1 MVRVM
6 RGGERDRRPA
16 RLLVAAAVLGAM
28 VPPVVASGTA
38 SAASSGDITSAVLA
52 GRDVTLAGDAVVRVP
67 AGSTVYKGVISG
79 EGTLTVRG
87 SGTLILT
94 RDSDFTLPT
103 DRRRQRVVTTTGP
116 HPYTTVSNPDPPAVV
131 VERGATL
138 QYGTGKGSS
147 GVIGHYPYPTPGY
160 RLNEDNIEVDGT
172 LRLAT
177 TGGAVN
183 LGTISGSGLVTQ
195 PRFTW
200 GNVDM
205 AGTHSFTGVI
215 ENGTGMNFGQP
226 CYPFALPNARAIM
239 NSGSA
244 ILDTPMNQTLMLR
257 QNFYERNYGG
267 DVNVHSRGNGLV
279 VLGGV
284 YSYSDQG
291 PDTAPS
297 LSDASLNW
305 RPVPHNVN
313 VRGTNIEAANVQW
326 GDGTT
331 HQIFLP
337 GTAQTIYINLH
348 QRGNRRSRLTF
359 AYNGPVTLGAPIAGG
374 VYHNTLA
381 APGAGDV
388 VIKSVPGNDVTFA
401 AMQDYDGSTTI
412 ERGATLR
419 LGSGTVGR
427 DGGLLM
433 TSSPRIQVIDNGS
446 LVVQNVST
454 GVRLAKISGTGSF
467 VQSGTA
473 TTTLMGAIAYTG
485 PTIVSGGALAV
496 ASAGLNTGLNNSSSV
511 QLTRA
516 GATLDLRRA
525 QNTTLKRLSAVKGA
539 VLVLARSSRLTV
551 GADTKALAGLADGTK
566 VTLNGVQFQ
575 AGRVAGDA
583 GSIALTS
590 AGSGPSSGPP
600 SPAASAA
607 ASATASG
614 AAGTVVKSTPL
625 VQAGGGSAVWPL
637 WAAAVA
643 FGGVATAFGFTR
655 LRRAQRR

>member
-1 MVRVM
+1 M
-6 RGGERDRRPA
+6 RIVFMTRGEERDRGPA
-16 RLLVAAAVLGAM
+16 RLLAGVAVLGAL
-28 VPPVVASGTA
+28 VSLVAAPGTA
-38 SAASSGDITSAVLA
+38 SAASSGDVTPAILA
-52 GRDVTLAGDAVVRVP
+52 DRNVTLAGDAVVRLP
-67 AGSTVYKGVISG
+67 AGTTVYSGTISG
-79 EGTLTVRG
+79 EGMLTIRG
-87 SGTLILT
+87 TGTLILT
-94 RDSDFTLPT
+94 RDSDVTLPAG
-103 DRRRQRVVTTTGP
+103 RRRQQVVTSTGP
-116 HPYTTVSNPDPPAVV
+116 HPYTTVSNPDPPTVI

-138 QYGTGKGSS
+138 QYGTGNGPS
-147 GVIGHYPYPTPGY
+147 GVIGHYPYATPGY

-205 AGTHSFTGVI
+205 AGTQPFTGVI
-215 ENGTGMNFGQP
+215 ENGTGMNFGKP
-226 CYPFALPNARAIM
+226 EYPFALPGAQAIM
-239 NSGSA
+239 NLGSA
-244 ILDTPMNQTLMLR
+244 ILDTPMNQTLTLR
-257 QNFYERNYGG
+257 QNFYERNYGS

-279 VLGGV
+279 ILGGV

-305 RPVPHNVN
+305 RPVPHNLN
-313 VRGTNIEAANVQW
+313 VRGTNIEGANVQW

-337 GTAQTIYINLH
+337 GTAQTVYINLH
-348 QRGNRRSRLTF
+348 QRGNHRSELTF

-381 APGAGDV
+381 SPGAGDV

-412 ERGATLR
+412 GSGATLR
-419 LGSGTVGR
+419 LGSGTAGG

-433 TSSPRIQVIDNGS
+433 NSSPLIKVIDNGS

-454 GVRLAKISGTGSF
+454 GVSLTKISGPGSF
-467 VQSGTA
+467 VQAGTA
-473 TTTLMGAIAYTG
+473 TTTLTGALTYTG
-485 PTIVSGGALAV
+485 PTIVSKGTLAV
-496 ASAGLNTGLNNSSSV
+496 ASAALNNSNSV

-525 QNTTLKRLSAVKGA
+525 QNTTLQRLSAAKGA
-539 VLVLARSSRLTV
+539 VLVLARSGKLTV
-551 GADTKALAGLADGTK
+551 GTQSKALAGLADGAK
-566 VTLNGVQFQ
+566 VALAGLRFQ
-575 AGRVAGDA
+575 VGRVAGDA
-583 GSIALTS
+583 GSITLTS
-590 AGSGPSSGPP
+590 MASGGAPSSTP
-600 SPAASAA
+600 SASAA
-607 ASATASG
+607 ALA
-614 AAGTVVKSTPL
+614 
-625 VQAGGGSAVWPL
+625 QANSAVTAVKGTSLARTGSGPWGWPL

-643 FGGVATAFGFTR
+643 LGGAATAFG
-655 LRRAQRR
+655 LARRRRSRHR